1 METASTLPIEYL
13 AQAGIEN
20 VAFEAASASLS
31 EAHWDEIMADLSAI
45 GNRLDNWDGEGAKAP
60 SPALW
65 ESAVELGKTLR
76 SLGQDPPSSVY
87 AGPNGTVLFDW
98 QNDFDYFD
106 IEVVEPFRARWMRV
120 IPGQQAKHG
129 ALQIGRSQGNSS
141 KGWVADSWIDAQVIT
156 LRPILSSV

>member
-1 METASTLPIEYL
+1 MQYL
-13 AQAGIEN
+13 SEAGIES
-20 VAFEAASASLS
+20 AALEATGHSQS
-31 EAHWDEIMADLSAI
+31 EAQWDEIMADLFAI
-45 GNRLDNWDGEGAKAP
+45 GNRLDNWDDEGAKAP
-60 SPALW
+60 SAALW
-65 ESAVELGKTLR
+65 QSAVELGKTLR

-120 IPGQQAKHG
+120 IPGQEAKHG
-129 ALQIGRSQGNSS
+129 ALQIGRPQANSS
-141 KGWVADSWIDAQVIT
+141 KAWVADSWIDAQLTT